1 MVTTHRDN
9 NSFRLLVLLHTSNN
23 PIVRVIYLFMKTCHT
38 QLLLA
43 PGVLVVGSQA
53 DLVRTVMGKEIRSSP
68 HQWGGSFTE
77 QASRAVGF
85 IAIYLAYWNRGCYR
99 VEAQ

>member
-23 PIVRVIYLFMKTCHT
+23 PLVRVIYLFMKTCPT

-43 PGVLVVGSQA
+43 PGRLVEGSQA
-53 DLVRTVMGKEIRSSP
+53 DLVRTVMRKRQGAVPSRGVAVSRSR
-68 HQWGGSFTE
+68 HLGLWGALPYPWPVGTE
-77 QASRAVGF
+77 LNKCF
-85 IAIYLAYWNRGCYR
+85 
-99 VEAQ
+99 E

>member
-23 PIVRVIYLFMKTCHT
+23 PLVRVIYLFMKTCPT

-43 PGVLVVGSQA
+43 PGRLVEGSQA
-53 DLVRTVMGKEIRSSP
+53 DLVRTVMEKETRSSP
-68 HQWGGSFTE
+68 QQRGGRFTE
-77 QASRAVGF
+77 QASRAVGC
-85 IAIYLAYWNRGCYR
+85 IAISLACWNR
-99 VEAQ
+99 AQ